1 MSPIAGAAATAPRSR
16 TGAVRAG
23 RRAPDYVRIGL
34 WISLFVTLVI
44 WTLPLVFI
52 IFTSLKTEQDIVGS
66 PVFALPLHPD
76 FGNYAKAMEDGNLLR
91 VGTNSLI
98 IALVKVPIGLA
109 ISAAAAFALARIR
122 FRRSR
127 ILLAAI
133 ALGSMVPIQVA
144 IAPLFQIINNAG
156 LLNTYIGVI
165 LPYIG
170 FGLPYQTFILY
181 GFFRQIPEELD
192 ESARIDGASYWRLF
206 WQIILPLSRPALA
219 ALFILDF
226 VATWNEYGMALVLLQ
241 SQDAWTVPLAIQ
253 GFQSQFTSSYGPI
266 NSFTI
271 MSVLPVLIVY
281 LLFQRYFVSG
291 ALAGAVKG

>member
-1 MSPIAGAAATAPRSR
+1 MTAPLAAALPRTERVAASATTA
-16 TGAVRAG
+16 
-23 RRAPDYVRIGL
+23 RRPNDYRRIGL
-34 WISLFVTLVI
+34 WIALVI
-44 WTLPLVFI
+44 TLILWTLPLVFI
-52 IFTSLKTEQDIVGS
+52 IFTSLKSEQDIVGT
-66 PVFALPLHPD
+66 PVFSLPVNPD
-76 FGNYAKAMEDGNLLR
+76 LGNYAQAWEQGDLLR
-91 VGTNSLI
+91 VGANSLL
-98 IALVKVPIGLA
+98 IALVKVPIGLF
-109 ISAAAAFALARIR
+109 ISALAAFALARIP

-133 ALGSMVPIQVA
+133 AIGSMVPIQVA
-144 IAPLFQIINNAG
+144 IAPLFQIISNAG
-156 LLNTYIGVI
+156 LLNSSIGVI

-181 GFFRQIPEELD
+181 GFFRQIPTELD
-192 ESARIDGASYWRLF
+192 ESARVDGASSWRLF

-241 SQDAWTVPLAIQ
+241 SQESWTVPLAIQ

-266 NSFTI
+266 NAFTV
-271 MSVLPVLIVY
+271 MAMLPVLIVY

-291 ALAGAVKG
+291 AFAGSVKG

>member
-1 MSPIAGAAATAPRSR
+1 MNPRTR
-16 TGAVRAG
+16 PNWARL
-23 RRAPDYVRIGL
+23 GL
-34 WISLFVTLVI
+34 WIGLVISLVI

-52 IFTSLKTEQDIVGS
+52 LFTSLKSEQDVVGT
-66 PVFALPLHPD
+66 PVYAIPFNPD
-76 FGNYAKAMEDGNLLR
+76 FGNYVQAFTDGNLLT
-91 VGTNSLI
+91 VASNSLI
-98 IALVKVPIGLA
+98 IALIKVPIGLA
-109 ISAAAAFALARIR
+109 ISAAAAFALARIP
-122 FRRSR
+122 FRRHR
-127 ILLAAI
+127 VLLAVI

-144 IAPLFQIINNAG
+144 IAPLFQIINGAG
-156 LLNTYIGVI
+156 LLSTHLGVI

-181 GFFRQIPEELD
+181 GFFRQVPEELD

-226 VATWNEYGMALVLLQ
+226 VATWNEYGLALVLLQ
-241 SQDAWTVPLAIQ
+241 DQSSWTVPLAIQ
-253 GFQSQFTSSYGPI
+253 GFQSQYTSSYGPI
-266 NSFTI
+266 NAFTI

-291 ALAGAVKG
+291 AFAGSVKG